1 MNCGEVLFQG
11 EVTVGIILQWW
22 YFWVV
27 AFVVVIAEAIVVFS
41 AVGIKL
47 EQLGKTISLVSTG
60 VLRFVAFFIFFI
72 IIDTHV

>member
-27 AFVVVIAEAIVVFS
+27 ALVVVIAEAIVVFR